1 MNKYVRGLFEV
12 EENTIVTTDIEPALL
27 IDHVSRIE
35 EDLSHL
41 YEIFDITE
49 LGRYREGTTIKRYA
63 TTVSAPAAQ
72 VPEGDIIGL
81 TNVKRKPIADVVV
94 SLKKYRK
101 MTTAEAIAR
110 SGRTNAIDRTDRA
123 LIEELESGVITDFA
137 DAVKAGTGA
146 AQAGTDLQAAVANV
160 CGEIETKFAHKRGR
174 KIFFIHPKTL
184 YDYLGAA
191 SISMQTSFGLNYL
204 EDFLG
209 MGGAIV
215 DPAFDENV
223 VIGTIAENLNGA
235 TIDFDNGS
243 LGELF
248 DLTTDEAG
256 VIGMTHGR
264 VLDRASV
271 ETLLMTG
278 IVFYPEDLT
287 GIFKATV
294 GA

>member
-1 MNKYVRGLFEV
+1 MKKYIKGLFEV
-12 EENTIVTTDIEPALL
+12 ETNTIVTTDIEPALL

-35 EDLSHL
+35 SDLSHL

-63 TTVSAPAAQ
+63 TTVSTPAAQ
-72 VPEGDIIGL
+72 VPEGDVIGL
-81 TNVKRKPIADVVV
+81 TKVQKKALPDVVIT
-94 SLKKYRK
+94 LKKYRK

-110 SGRTNAIDRTDRA
+110 SGRVNAIDRTDRA
-123 LIEELESGVITDFA
+123 LVEELESGVITDFA
-137 DAVKAGTGA
+137 TAVNAGTGTA
-146 AQAGTDLQAAVANV
+146 DAGEDLQAAVASV
-160 CGEIETKFAHKRGR
+160 CGELETKFAHKRGR
-174 KIFFIHPKTL
+174 KIFFLHPKTV
-184 YDYLGAA
+184 YDYLGTAN
-191 SISMQTSFGLNYL
+191 ITMQTMFGLNYL
-204 EDFLG
+204 ENFLG

-215 DPAFDENV
+215 DPAFPENV
-223 VIGTIAENLNGA
+223 VTGTIVENLNGA
-235 TIDFDNGS
+235 TIDFDDGS

-287 GIFKATV
+287 GVFKANI